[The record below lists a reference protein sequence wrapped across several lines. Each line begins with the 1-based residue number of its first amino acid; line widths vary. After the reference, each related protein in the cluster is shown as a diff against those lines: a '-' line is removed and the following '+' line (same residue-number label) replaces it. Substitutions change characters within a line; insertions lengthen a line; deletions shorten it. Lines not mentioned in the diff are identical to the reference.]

1 MASLSAKYSI
11 LPPSLTRFVKLTSRR
26 IAVASSARICSSVS
40 DISGSP
46 STCVREELE
55 EDEEWRLEDV
65 DDLPP
70 GEEGK
75 VMLSQ

>member
-11 LPPSLTRFVKLTSRR
+11 LPPSTTRFVKLTSRR
-26 IAVASSARICSSVS
+26 IAVASSARICSRERR
-40 DISGSP
+40 ISGSP
-46 STCVREELE
+46 SLGVREELE
-55 EDEEWRLEDV
+55 EDEERRLEDV